1 MSIKNAYL
9 NEVYQGLA
17 KRNAE
22 QKEFLQAVE
31 EVLESL
37 EPVVEAHPEYEKA
50 SLIERLVEPERI
62 IMFRVPWVDDA
73 GKVQVNRGYRVQ
85 FNSAIGPYK
94 GGLRFH
100 SSVNLSILKFLGF
113 EQCFKNSLTSLPWAA
128 ARAVLTLTPTARATP
143 KLCASARAL

>member
-73 GKVQVNRGYRVQ
+73 GSR
-85 FNSAIGPYK
+85 A
-94 GGLRFH
+94 
-100 SSVNLSILKFLGF
+100 LS
-113 EQCFKNSLTSLPWAA
+113 AA
-128 ARAVLTLTPTARATP
+128 ARPPPRGRRSRFRCSRASST
-143 KLCASARAL
+143 RAP

>member
-73 GKVQVNRGYRVQ
+73 GKVQVNRG
-85 FNSAIGPYK
+85 SA
-94 GGLRFH
+94 
-100 SSVNLSILKFLGF
+100 SSSTPR
-113 EQCFKNSLTSLPWAA
+113 SAPT
-128 ARAVLTLTPTARATP
+128 RAV
-143 KLCASARAL
+143 CASIPRSTCPSSSSLASSRS

>member
-50 SLIERLVEPERI
+50 SLIERLVGDVVLP
-62 IMFRVPWVDDA
+62 
-73 GKVQVNRGYRVQ
+73 VQ
-85 FNSAIGPYK
+85 
-94 GGLRFH
+94 GL
-100 SSVNLSILKFLGF
+100 VAVLLALGEILGLLGRHHLGF
-113 EQCFKNSLTSLPWAA
+113 
-128 ARAVLTLTPTARATP
+128 VLSPCDSDRHG
-143 KLCASARAL
+143 RALFA

>member
-37 EPVVEAHPEYEKA
+37 EPVVEAHPEYPHGIAEHCGHH
-50 SLIERLVEPERI
+50 
-62 IMFRVPWVDDA
+62 A
-73 GKVQVNRGYRVQ
+73 GKCPR
-85 FNSAIGPYK
+85 
-94 GGLRFH
+94 
-100 SSVNLSILKFLGF
+100 
-113 EQCFKNSLTSLPWAA
+113 
-128 ARAVLTLTPTARATP
+128 
-143 KLCASARAL
+143 LCPR

>member
-37 EPVVEAHPEYEKA
+37 EPVVEAHPDMKRQA
-50 SLIERLVEPERI
+50 
-62 IMFRVPWVDDA
+62 
-73 GKVQVNRGYRVQ
+73 
-85 FNSAIGPYK
+85 
-94 GGLRFH
+94 
-100 SSVNLSILKFLGF
+100 
-113 EQCFKNSLTSLPWAA
+113 
-128 ARAVLTLTPTARATP
+128 
-143 KLCASARAL
+143 

>member
-37 EPVVEAHPEYEKA
+37 SP
-50 SLIERLVEPERI
+50 L
-62 IMFRVPWVDDA
+62 
-73 GKVQVNRGYRVQ
+73 
-85 FNSAIGPYK
+85 
-94 GGLRFH
+94 LRP
-100 SSVNLSILKFLGF
+100 ILNMKR
-113 EQCFKNSLTSLPWAA
+113 QA
-128 ARAVLTLTPTARATP
+128 
-143 KLCASARAL
+143 